1 MLGKALRTAA
11 LAASCTLP
19 VAALADDFGI
29 DEAPAQSPAK
39 KPVPMNEAGVEVGF
53 QHGGSAAFNRFS
65 GTVES
70 GVVSGGWFHLQQ
82 RATGTEDGTFY
93 LKADGDNIDFRSN
106 ALLPDAS
113 ARLRFGAQGNW
124 DARLHYDGI
133 PYHQSDNYHTLNG
146 SSGQL
151 LNGLAAASINT
162 TSTNAAGV
170 AQVNQYLSTVDVG
183 TRRDRAGGS
192 LAYAGLEDWR
202 FTTKFDHEHKQGT
215 KANSV
220 LFNANNNFA
229 SILEPVNYDSDRFTA
244 TAAYTTRP
252 MQAQLSYIV
261 SNFTDNISQMVLQ
274 TPFNA
279 ATHAGYAGTQYSL
292 PPSNSEHRLKAQFG
306 VNATETTRIAVNL
319 SYGLQLQNEEFKARH
334 YEVAPRLGASAFDG
348 MIQTLYGN
356 VVLTSRPLT
365 DWNFRAAYT
374 ADDRE
379 NSSPSYWQRAPYRA
393 DGTSV
398 FNGNTGI
405 HVNPAYSFFN
415 QKGDLELGYRLGK
428 STRLTIDYTYRNSLR
443 SDSVANRN
451 QENTVGGR
459 VQSTLAQGLSGTLGY
474 AHSIREATTFRG
486 NRGWNETGRTVTA
499 ETDLRIFS
507 YAARNRDEV
516 KGNLNATF
524 GESLSLGTTA
534 RWIEDRFPRTY
545 FGITN
550 NHILSLGA
558 DTSFSPVA
566 GVTTH
571 LTYTFLENFTGMRV
585 NASATG
591 TNWTLRNTD
600 STHSLGAGAEW
611 QVTDD
616 IKLSLDNVVTYGSTS
631 FEEGSLWRGAGTASA
646 ANTATSLP
654 DAKSL
659 VNTLKMAGEY
669 KVSDGLFLGLTGL
682 WERFASKDYLNSQAA
697 ASTGNAS
704 TATVVLPG
712 DGNPGYSAGAI
723 MISSRMLW

>member
-1 MLGKALRTAA
+1 MFRKALRTAA
-11 LAASCTLP
+11 LMASCALP
-19 VAALADDFGI
+19 IDAMADEFDI

-70 GVVSGGWFHLQQ
+70 GIVTGGWFHLQQ
-82 RATGTEDGTFY
+82 RATGAEDGTFY
-93 LKADGDNIDFRSN
+93 LKADGNNIDFRSN

-113 ARLRFGAQGNW
+113 AALRLGQQGVW
-124 DARLHYDGI
+124 DARLQYDGI
-133 PYHQSDNYHTLNG
+133 PFRQADNYHTLFG

-151 LNGLAAASINT
+151 LNGLTPASINT

-170 AQVNQYLSTVDVG
+170 ARVNQYLSAVDVG
-183 TRRDRAGGS
+183 TRRDRIGGD
-192 LAYAGLEDWR
+192 LTYAGLEDWR
-202 FTTKFDHEHKQGT
+202 LTTKLDHEHKHGT
-215 KANSV
+215 KINSV

-229 SILEPVNYDSDRFTA
+229 TILEPVNYDSDRFTA

-252 MQAQLSYIV
+252 VQAQFSYIF
-261 SNFTDNISQMVLQ
+261 SSFTNNVAEFVAQ

-279 ATHAGYAGTQYSL
+279 ATHAGYDGTRYSL

-306 VNATETTRIAVNL
+306 INATEATRLAVNL

-334 YEVAPRLGASAFDG
+334 NEVAPTLGDSTYDG

-379 NSSPSYWQRAPYRA
+379 NSSTSYWQKAPYRG

-415 QKGDLELGYRLGK
+415 QKSDLELGYRLAK
-428 STRLTIDYTYRNSLR
+428 STRLILDYAYRNNLR
-443 SDSVANRN
+443 SDSVTNRN
-451 QENTVGGR
+451 QESTFGGR
-459 VQSTLAQGLSGTLGY
+459 VQSTLAQGLSGMLGY
-474 AHSIREATTFRG
+474 SHSVREATTFLG
-486 NRGWNETGRTVTA
+486 NRGWNETGRTVTT
-499 ETDLRIFS
+499 ETDLKIFS
-507 YAARNRDEV
+507 YAARDRDEV

-534 RWIEDRFPRTY
+534 RWIEDRFPHTY

-550 NHILSLGA
+550 NHILSLGSDA
-558 DTSFSPVA
+558 SYSPA
-566 GVTTH
+566 PGVTTH
-571 LTYTFLENFTGMRV
+571 LYYTFLENFTGMRI

-600 STHSLGAGAEW
+600 ITHALGAGAEW
-611 QVTDD
+611 QITDD
-616 IKLSLDNVVTYGSTS
+616 IKLSLDNVVTYGNTS

-654 DAKSL
+654 DSNSL

-669 KVSDGLFLGLTGL
+669 KISDGLFLGLTGL
-682 WERFASKDYLNSQAA
+682 WERYSSKDYLNTQAA
-697 ASTGNAS
+697 ASASNAS

-712 DGNPGYSAGAI
+712 EGNPGYSAG
-723 MISSRMLW
+723 MIVASARMLW